1 MNILQNI
8 DRKKHKKILSLAI
21 PAALNSLLDML
32 QVITDLIMVGRISA
46 FAVAAVGLG
55 LQSLMFVFAILTLL
69 QVGTSALLARFVG
82 GGRMNQASLGLG
94 SLLRFAFYLSIPV
107 TVLWYFLAP
116 MIYVWFGTAK
126 EVIELGGEYVYI
138 LTFMLPFIFIK
149 FVFVTAL
156 NSAGDTKTPFYIKL
170 VAIAINIFLNW
181 VLIYGNL
188 GMPVLGVEGAAIATV
203 IVNILEFLV
212 YIFLYIR
219 HKMPYIPM
227 WYYSK
232 SLISRA
238 LKVGIPASIE
248 RSLTFASFMLFT
260 MIIADFGTEALAGY
274 QIGLRI
280 EGLAFMP
287 GIGFTIAAMALMGQ
301 GLGAKKP
308 DMAQEDVMLV
318 LKYTMSF
325 MFVLGLFMIFTPE
338 PIVWLFTDDPQT
350 IKEASLY
357 LRIVGFSQI
366 PLAFNFVLSGALRG
380 AGDSKRTLK
389 INLTSLWL
397 VRIIPAF
404 VLSYYF
410 DSILFVYLA
419 MISDTFV
426 KAVWL
431 WITFN
436 KGEWKKIKV

>member
-1 MNILQNI
+1 MNIFSKI
-8 DRKKHKKILSLAI
+8 DKKKHKKVLSLAV

-32 QVITDLIMVGRISA
+32 QVITDLIMVGRISS
-46 FAVAAVGLG
+46 FAVVAVGLG
-55 LQSLMFVFAILTLL
+55 IQSLMFIYAVLTLL
-69 QVGTSALLARFVG
+69 HVGTSALLARFVG
-82 GGRMNQASLGLG
+82 GGKIKQASLGFS

-107 TVLWYFLAP
+107 TLIWYFVSP
-116 MIYVWFGTAK
+116 MIYVWFGTVK
-126 EVIELGGEYVYI
+126 EVIELGSSYVQI
-138 LTFMLPFIFIK
+138 LTFMLPFVFLKI
-149 FVFVTAL
+149 VFVTAL
-156 NSAGDTKTPFYIKL
+156 GSAGDTKTPFVIKL
-170 VAIAINIFLNW
+170 VSIVLNIFLNW
-181 VLIYGNL
+181 ILIYGNL
-188 GMPVLGVEGAAIATV
+188 GMPALGVEGAAIATV
-203 IVNILEFLV
+203 IVNALELFV
-212 YIFLYIR
+212 YIYLYVR
-219 HKMPYIPM
+219 HKTLYIPM
-227 WYYSK
+227 FFYSK
-232 SLISRA
+232 NLIKRA

-248 RSLTFASFMLFT
+248 RSLTFSSFMLFT
-260 MIIADFGTEALAGY
+260 MIIAHYGTEALAGY

-287 GIGFTIAAMALMGQ
+287 GIGFTIAAMVLMGQ
-301 GLGAKKP
+301 GLGAKNP
-308 DMAQEDVMLV
+308 DLARSDVMLV

-325 MFVLGLFMIFTPE
+325 MSVLGLFMIFTPQ
-338 PIVWLFTDDPQT
+338 PIVWLFTDDPLV

-357 LRIVGFSQI
+357 LQIVGFSQI

-410 DSILFVYLA
+410 NSILFVYLA

-426 KAVWL
+426 KAFFL
-431 WITFN
+431 WMAFN

>member
-1 MNILQNI
+1 MNIFSKI
-8 DRKKHKKILSLAI
+8 DKKKHKKVLSLAV

-32 QVITDLIMVGRISA
+32 QVITDLIMVGRISS
-46 FAVAAVGLG
+46 FAVVAVGLG
-55 LQSLMFVFAILTLL
+55 IQSLMFVYAILTLL
-69 QVGTSALLARFVG
+69 HVGTSALLARFVG
-82 GGRMNQASLGLG
+82 GGKIKQASLGFA

-107 TVLWYFLAP
+107 TFAWYFLSP
-116 MIYVWFGTAK
+116 MIYVWFGTVK
-126 EVIELGGEYVYI
+126 EVIELGEAYVVI
-138 LTFMLPFIFIK
+138 LTFMLPFIFLKI
-149 FVFVTAL
+149 VFVTAL
-156 NSAGDTKTPFYIKL
+156 SSAGDTKTPFIIKL
-170 VAIAINIFLNW
+170 VSIMLNIFLNW

-188 GMPVLGVEGAAIATV
+188 GFSTLGVEGAAIATV
-203 IVNILEFLV
+203 IVNALELLV
-212 YIFLYIR
+212 YIYLYIR
-219 HKMPYIPM
+219 HKTAYIPM
-227 WYYSK
+227 FSYSK
-232 SLISRA
+232 NLLKRA

-248 RSLTFASFMLFT
+248 RSLTFSSFMLFT
-260 MIIADFGTEALAGY
+260 MIIAHYGTEALAGY

-287 GIGFTIAAMALMGQ
+287 GIGFTIAAMVLMGQ
-301 GLGAKKP
+301 GLGAKNP
-308 DMAQEDVMLV
+308 ELARSDVMLV

-325 MFVLGLFMIFTPE
+325 MFVLGLFMIFTPQS
-338 PIVWLFTDDPQT
+338 IVWLFTDDPLV

-410 DSILFVYLA
+410 NSILFVYLA

-426 KAVWL
+426 KAFFL
-431 WITFN
+431 WRAFN